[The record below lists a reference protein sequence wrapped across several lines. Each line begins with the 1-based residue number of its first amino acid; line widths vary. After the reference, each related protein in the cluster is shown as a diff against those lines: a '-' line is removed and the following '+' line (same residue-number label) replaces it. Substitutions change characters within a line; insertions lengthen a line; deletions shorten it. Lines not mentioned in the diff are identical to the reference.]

1 MTYTIE
7 VHHEETGYYLE
18 INRNPKSNGT
28 KNRIIKANSLDDLAT
43 ILSTETI
50 KAPTIFQIKYFDG
63 ISKRDLR
70 SRIYK

>member
-7 VHHEETGYYLE
+7 VHREEKGYYLE

-50 KAPTIFQIKYFDG
+50 KAPTIFQIKYFD
-63 ISKRDLR
+63 ISESDLR
-70 SRIYK
+70 KRMYE